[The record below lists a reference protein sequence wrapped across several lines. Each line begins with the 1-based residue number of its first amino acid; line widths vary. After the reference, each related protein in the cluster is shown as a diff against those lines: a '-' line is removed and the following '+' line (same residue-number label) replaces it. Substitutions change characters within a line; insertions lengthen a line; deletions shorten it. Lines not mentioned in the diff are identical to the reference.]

1 MPFWVNNMQ
10 QKRRFDLKFEP
21 KILYEK
27 IRDRNLQRFT
37 SKEIPFSLFNQVY
50 NQLQDLMEPLVVWDI
65 FKIVERKDDK
75 FILDNGNVIGSGPL
89 TDVMKEAN
97 KIALGIATLGNIVDT
112 QIKIFK
118 EQKNSLRFR
127 LFDSL
132 ASWVVGEG
140 FKNKFCSWFNHE
152 MNQNQLYT
160 SILLLPGS
168 TGWIID
174 DNKIIFDLI
183 DASKYNLQ
191 INEDNFMKPV
201 KTISFGIGISPNSF
215 EKGSIV
221 RCELCDRKETCPNY
235 YAKKEDLIV
244 IF

>member
-1 MPFWVNNMQ
+1 MPFWVKNMQ
-10 QKRRFDLKFEP
+10 QKKIFDLKFEP
-21 KILYEK
+21 KVLYEK

-50 NQLQDLMEPLVVWDI
+50 HQLQDLMEPLVVWDI
-65 FKIVERKDDK
+65 FKIIERKDDK
-75 FILDNGNVIGSGPL
+75 FILDNGNAIGSGPL
-89 TDVMKEAN
+89 TDIMKEAN
-97 KIALGIATLGNIVDT
+97 KIALGIATLGYNVDT

-118 EQKNSLRFR
+118 EQENSLQFR
-127 LFDSL
+127 LFDRL
-132 ASWVVGEG
+132 ASWMVGEG
-140 FKNKFCSWFNHE
+140 LKNEFFTWYNHE
-152 MNQNQLYT
+152 LNQNQLYT

-168 TGWIID
+168 TGWIIN
-174 DNKIIFDLI
+174 DNKKIFDLI

-191 INEDNFMKPV
+191 INEDFFMKPV
-201 KTISFGIGISPNSF
+201 KTISFGIGSSQNSF

-235 YAKKEDLIV
+235 YAKKKNLIV